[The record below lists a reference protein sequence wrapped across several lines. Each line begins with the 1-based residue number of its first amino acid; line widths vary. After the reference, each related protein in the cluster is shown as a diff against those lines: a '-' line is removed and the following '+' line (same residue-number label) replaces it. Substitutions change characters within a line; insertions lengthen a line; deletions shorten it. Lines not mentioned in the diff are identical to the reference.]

1 MARTRTSKRARAA
14 LTIGIVG
21 ILAAVVYLTKP
32 GPGTAS
38 TGDDPAG
45 ERAGR
50 GDDAKS
56 SDSHHA
62 VGSFGEIAEED
73 VEPARG
79 SGPEAADEDEDDT
92 TASAGTGQATPPS
105 ARHGEDAVVRAGEN
119 LSPGTAR
126 KRPTG
131 TPDWS
136 SPTSLGFRDFK
147 KLRRQFRR
155 AGDFTPDELSRLHGA
170 AVTVRGALMPIDP
183 VPESGKLERF
193 WLANPIV
200 VMAGCVFCNP
210 PTMADL
216 IYVRTNGDPLEVDR
230 ERLYRSVVY
239 AKLLG
244 RFELGPG
251 KSPDGVEY
259 MFGMDLE
266 ERKE

>member
-1 MARTRTSKRARAA
+1 MARRRTSKRARAA

-21 ILAAVVYLTKP
+21 GLAAFVYLTKP
-32 GPGTAS
+32 DPGTAS
-38 TGDDPAG
+38 TGDGPAG
-45 ERAGR
+45 EPDKRFEADKEPKADGAHQEESPGKVAEADPGSADDRAR
-50 GDDAKS
+50 ATD
-56 SDSHHA
+56 
-62 VGSFGEIAEED
+62 
-73 VEPARG
+73 
-79 SGPEAADEDEDDT
+79 
-92 TASAGTGQATPPS
+92 ATPPS
-105 ARHGEDAVVRAGEN
+105 ARHGDDAVVRAGEN
-119 LSPGTAR
+119 LSIGTAR

-147 KLRRQFRR
+147 MLRRQFRH
-155 AGDFTPDELSRLHGA
+155 AGDFTPDEISRLHGA

-216 IYVRTNGDPLEVDR
+216 IYVRTSGDPLEVDR

-251 KSPDGVEY
+251 KSADGVEY

>member
-1 MARTRTSKRARAA
+1 MMRRSRKTRAA
-14 LTIGIVG
+14 VTIGIVG
-21 ILAAVVYLTKP
+21 VLAAAVYLTKP
-32 GPGTAS
+32 GPGTVAVDGDS
-38 TGDDPAG
+38 AAERGSLTGSD
-45 ERAGR
+45 
-50 GDDAKS
+50 GDRRDR
-56 SDSHHA
+56 
-62 VGSFGEIAEED
+62 ETPAEEEREGNLAGAD
-73 VEPARG
+73 GG
-79 SGPEAADEDEDDT
+79 SQTPESEDIST
-92 TASAGTGQATPPS
+92 TPPS

-119 LSPGTAR
+119 LGGKIDR
-126 KRPTG
+126 KRLTG

-136 SPTSLGFRDFK
+136 SPASLGFGDFK

-170 AVTVRGALMPIDP
+170 AVIVRGALMPIDP

-216 IYVRTNGDPLEVDR
+216 VYVRTNGAPLKVDR

-251 KSPDGVEY
+251 KSEDGVEY